1 MEPGTFSLSE
11 DFKSEVLK
19 SLDWRI
25 PLNEVQNLPLYRQIC
40 QLVTDSDPYALLFND
55 RAVAELAAAAVTDT
69 KKTMSPSALKLFLEL
84 VSGPGYIYAFEHTPL
99 PGAPLRENLSQDDL
113 DEILTIRELSASA
126 QRKGAKDSQ
135 QRCFSTIFSKYGQY
149 AERSLEEINTFAQKI
164 VTALTNDDKAY
175 ELLSDAGFTYPEWMA
190 GIAERLAIEKKEGMD
205 YLLQEAKTKQPQ
217 RGNYL
222 QRKDEASQ
230 LSPVYLTDPCRGE
243 FSHPSLGLYTVEME
257 RSLVGVINALCDREE
272 RDNHLTE
279 YCEGIKSIVSALST
293 PEDQF
298 LSVYQVD
305 GKKHM
310 GTVWLKGLRYK
321 DKGALEYYD
330 EIGVDGREKALEP
343 LRKQLLGFVNELA
356 TRCGYQKV
364 IFDSDGIIQGPGGQ
378 P

>member
-1 MEPGTFSLSE
+1 M
-11 DFKSEVLK
+11 
-19 SLDWRI
+19 
-25 PLNEVQNLPLYRQIC
+25 
-40 QLVTDSDPYALLFND
+40 
-55 RAVAELAAAAVTDT
+55 
-69 KKTMSPSALKLFLEL
+69 
-84 VSGPGYIYAFEHTPL
+84 
-99 PGAPLRENLSQDDL
+99 
-113 DEILTIRELSASA
+113 
-126 QRKGAKDSQ
+126 
-135 QRCFSTIFSKYGQY
+135 
-149 AERSLEEINTFAQKI
+149 
-164 VTALTNDDKAY
+164 
-175 ELLSDAGFTYPEWMA
+175 
-190 GIAERLAIEKKEGMD
+190 
-205 YLLQEAKTKQPQ
+205 
-217 RGNYL
+217 
-222 QRKDEASQ
+222 
-230 LSPVYLTDPCRGE
+230 
-243 FSHPSLGLYTVEME
+243 
-257 RSLVGVINALCDREE
+257 GVINALCDREE
-272 RDNHLTE
+272 KDNHLTE